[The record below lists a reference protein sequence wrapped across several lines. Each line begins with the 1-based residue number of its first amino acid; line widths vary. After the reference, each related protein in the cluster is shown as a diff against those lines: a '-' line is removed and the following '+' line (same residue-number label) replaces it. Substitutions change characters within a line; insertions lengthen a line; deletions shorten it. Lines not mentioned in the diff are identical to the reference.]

1 MPDSPNMPDNISVL
15 DQALGLA
22 YAIPNF
28 KRELKQDFISRLFE
42 NPEAE
47 EVPEVKEELWDKE
60 AGDSEMQ
67 TEKPKS
73 LHGKKYDRRMKF
85 NTALDRS
92 EHQTTREGPAQMK
105 NNDPEWMKEASEKLN
120 AILGKQAGHS
130 SKIAVDP
137 DFSFNGQTGREQV
150 VSIEDELLKTPP
162 LPIGDTIFYSEPNKP
177 VMQKECAEDIADK
190 VIAKNRKKKPKST
203 GSFFDPALGIGAATA
218 IGASTAR
225 KKLLKNVIVPQILPT
240 DRNTANRNILEQ
252 LKIEKSLPEDI
263 WSSKRLGTPEFMD
276 QSREYRLGSDAD
288 SLMRH
293 GPHFMP
299 SEIRQDITRKNNP
312 FMPPS
317 EIRKIKPYIY
327 SPRVSS
333 PEIFAHEIG
342 HSIQDPNFTSLS
354 MPGRS
359 LMRPKAFI
367 PLNIAALI
375 SHAQGQG
382 ENPDQ
387 GRAIAY
393 GTAALGAG
401 AAIPTIANEIHA
413 SRKGVEIMRKAGLK
427 PRFGHA
433 YGGNATYALGAATA
447 AGIPVSLAVKRFLKA
462 RKAKKLE
469 GVSQTAEPIMEQ
481 AQQESGENL

>member
-1 MPDSPNMPDNISVL
+1 MPDSPNMPDNISIL

-28 KRELKQDFISRLFE
+28 KQELKQDFISRLFE
-42 NPEAE
+42 NPEAA

-92 EHQTTREGPAQMK
+92 AHQTTREGPAQMK
-105 NNDPEWMKEASEKLN
+105 NNDPEWMKEAAEKLN
-120 AILGKQAGHS
+120 AILGKQAEHS

-203 GSFFDPALGIGAATA
+203 ESFFDPALGIGAATA
-218 IGASTAR
+218 IGASKAQ
-225 KKLLKNVIVPQILPT
+225 KKVTKNLIEKQLYPTDWSTGFRNSEIQGKLKKSIPEDFWTSKNRQTPEIFEHISDPRLDRVKYDLMGQGPHHLSTDMRRMLTKNLNPGMTPEDLKN
-240 DRNTANRNILEQ
+240 
-252 LKIEKSLPEDI
+252 
-263 WSSKRLGTPEFMD
+263 
-276 QSREYRLGSDAD
+276 
-288 SLMRH
+288 
-293 GPHFMP
+293 
-299 SEIRQDITRKNNP
+299 
-312 FMPPS
+312 
-317 EIRKIKPYIY
+317 IKPYVYTPGIT
-327 SPRVSS
+327 S
-333 PEIFAHEIG
+333 PEILSHEIG
-342 HSIQDPNFTSLS
+342 HSIQHPNFMRLS
-354 MPGRS
+354 MPGRV
-359 LMRPKAFI
+359 LMRPKASI
-367 PLNIAALI
+367 PLNIAALV
-375 SHAQGQG
+375 SHARGQG
-382 ENPDQ
+382 EDPEK
-387 GRAIAY
+387 GKVMAY
-393 GTAALGAG
+393 GTAGLGAG
-401 AAIPTIANEIHA
+401 AAAATIANEIDA
-413 SRKGVEIMRKAGLK
+413 SMKGTSLMRKAGLK

-433 YGGNATYALGAATA
+433 YGGNATYALGAAA
-447 AGIPVSLAVKRFLKA
+447 ASGIPVSLAVKRFLKA

-469 GVSQTAEPIMEQ
+469 EASQTAEPIMEQ
-481 AQQESGENL
+481 AQQESGESL